1 MTSRLTQGLPRIDD
15 GDLLARLASQDVEAL
30 ETLYDRYSR
39 YVYALSWQVLRERRD
54 AEEVVQDVFWQ
65 LWTGTI
71 RHEPSRGRF
80 ATWLYAM
87 ARNRSIDRLRRR
99 NVAGR
104 SPQTAEVVPEP
115 RDDEDPETQV
125 SEAQRRLVV
134 RQALEQLSD
143 DQRRALELSF
153 YEGLSHREV
162 AERLSAPL
170 GTVKSR
176 IRTALTRLKTS
187 LEVLR

>member
-1 MTSRLTQGLPRIDD
+1 
-15 GDLLARLASQDVEAL
+15 
-30 ETLYDRYSR
+30 
-39 YVYALSWQVLRERRD
+39 
-54 AEEVVQDVFWQ
+54 
-65 LWTGTI
+65 
-71 RHEPSRGRF
+71 
-80 ATWLYAM
+80 M

-104 SPQTAEVVPEP
+104 SPQTLEGVPEP
-115 RDDEDPETQV
+115 RDDEDPEIQV
-125 SEAQRRLVV
+125 SDAQRRLVV
-134 RQALEQLSD
+134 QQALEQLSD

-187 LEVLR
+187 LEALK